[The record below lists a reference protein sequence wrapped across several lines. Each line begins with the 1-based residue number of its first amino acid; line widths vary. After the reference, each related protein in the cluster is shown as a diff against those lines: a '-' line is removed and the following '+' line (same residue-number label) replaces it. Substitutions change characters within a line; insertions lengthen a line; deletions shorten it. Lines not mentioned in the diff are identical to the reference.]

1 MASIAIVDDEA
12 SVRSV
17 LAKILVQGGHDV
29 CVSSTLSEFLE
40 IMKRESVEVALLD
53 IHLPDGRGDEVMPE
67 LLARDPYLRVVVVSG
82 DPSLDTVESAL
93 KRGAFDYL
101 CKPFNADALRHVVSQ
116 AIAARYEAINRAAS
130 ERSPLRSVTSQRR
143 LAGFSRQVCAV
154 NLAIE
159 RAAASGLEPVL
170 IQGESGTGKEM
181 AAKAIHDMSD
191 RRNYPLVKV
200 NCAAIP
206 KPLAESE
213 LFGTE
218 MGAMPE
224 LKSAR
229 LGMLE
234 MAERGTI
241 FLDEIGD
248 LDVQVQAKLL
258 RFLQDQTITRIGGT
272 SPRRVDVRV
281 IAATTGDIGRP
292 GGRVAF
298 MPDLYQ
304 LLSVN
309 TIEMPPL
316 RMHPDDIEHLAY
328 VFLREKSL
336 ELNRKVYNFSEEVL
350 DFFRSY
356 SWPGNVREL
365 RSMVERLVILSD
377 PDRMQIDEE
386 ILRRYCFHYHPMQI
400 RLAAAQSRD
409 GAGHGGEREE
419 VVTLEKMEA
428 EYLSR
433 ALKILDFNKT
443 QCAVALGISRS
454 TLQRKI
460 QQYGLE

>member
-12 SVRSV
+12 TVRSV
-17 LAKILVQGGHDV
+17 LSKILIQGGHDV
-29 CVSSTLSEFLE
+29 RVSSTLAEFLE
-40 IMKRESVEVALLD
+40 IMKSESVEVALLD
-53 IHLPDGRGDEVMPE
+53 IHLPDGRGDEVMPD

-82 DPSLDTVESAL
+82 DPSVETVESAI

-101 CKPFNADALRHVVSQ
+101 TKPFNADALRHVVSQ
-116 AIAARYEAINRAAS
+116 AVAARYEAINRAAS

-143 LAGFSRQVCAV
+143 LAGFSRQICAV

-159 RAAASGLEPVL
+159 RAAASAEPVL
-170 IQGESGTGKEM
+170 IEGESGTGKEM
-181 AAKAIHDMSD
+181 AAQAIHEMSA
-191 RRNYPLVKV
+191 RRKYPLVKV

-206 KPLAESE
+206 KPLAEGE

-218 MGAMPE
+218 MGALPDSKGTRM
-224 LKSAR
+224 
-229 LGMLE
+229 GMLE
-234 MAERGTI
+234 LAERGAI

-248 LDVQVQAKLL
+248 LDVTVQAKLL
-258 RFLQDQTITRIGGT
+258 HFLRDQTITRVGGDN
-272 SPRRVDVRV
+272 PRRIDVRI
-281 IAATTGDIGRP
+281 IAATTGDIRRP
-292 GGRVAF
+292 GGRAPF

-304 LLSVN
+304 ILSIN

-316 RMHPDDIEHLAY
+316 RIHPDDIEHLAY

-400 RLAAAQSRD
+400 RLAAG
-409 GAGHGGEREE
+409 GAGNGSGSEGAREE
-419 VVTLEKMEA
+419 VVTLEEMEKD
-428 EYLSR
+428 YLRR
-433 ALKILDFNKT
+433 ALRTLDFNKT
-443 QCAVALGISRS
+443 QCAAALGISRS